1 MKRKRSYS
9 LRATYM
15 IVIALVVIGTV
26 LLTFILNAAF
36 LETYYYNEK
45 KRTLIR
51 AYEALD
57 AASAEGTLAEM
68 DENATFTRICERNNI
83 DILVVDA
90 DSATI
95 IASEDDPEL
104 LGRMWWNLFSRQ
116 NDATAELIEVITQND
131 RYVMQRIRNVRNNT
145 HYIETWGVLQND
157 EMVLI
162 ITPIEAMRTAVQLAN
177 RYLLMVG
184 LFTTVVGLVVAVVL
198 SKKAAEPIRALTSI
212 SEQMK
217 ELNFESKYTSH
228 GRREIDELGHN
239 MNEVSETLE
248 RTLSDLK
255 TANVELQ
262 RDIEEK
268 TESERRQREF
278 LANISHELKTPIALI
293 RGYAEGLKEG
303 VSDDEE
309 SRQYYCEV
317 IEDEAGRMNEMV
329 KRLMTLTQLE
339 SGEEPMVFERFDLA
353 EMLQTFAKSAD
364 ILTKSVSARVMMD
377 VESPLYVWA
386 DQFAV
391 EEVIQNYFQ
400 NAVHHVAGEK
410 VIEIK
415 AVTREDAD
423 KSRVRVSVFNTGDP
437 IPEESVPQIWD
448 KFYKV
453 DKARTRA
460 YGGSGVG
467 LSIVKAIME
476 SMHEAYGLTNYD
488 NGVSFWFELEKA

>member
-1 MKRKRSYS
+1 
-9 LRATYM
+9 M
-15 IVIALVVIGTV
+15 IVIAFVVIGTV
-26 LLTFILNAAF
+26 LLTYVLNAAF

-45 KRTLIR
+45 QRTLVR
-51 AYEALD
+51 AYETLD
-57 AASAEGTLAEM
+57 EASALGTIAEM
-68 DENATFTRICERNNI
+68 DEDAAFTRICERNNI

-104 LGRMWWNLFSRQ
+104 LNRMWWNLFSRQ
-116 NDATAELIEVITQND
+116 DDRNTQLLEVLEENE

-145 HYIETWGVLQND
+145 QYIEAWGVLRNN
-157 EMVLI
+157 EMFLI
-162 ITPIEAMRTAVQLAN
+162 ISPIEAMKTAVHLAN
-177 RYLLMVG
+177 RYLLIVG
-184 LFTTVVGLVVAVVL
+184 LFITVLGLFVAVIL
-198 SKKAAEPIRALTSI
+198 SKKAAQPIQSLTAI

-217 ELNFESKYTSH
+217 DLNFESKYTSH

-255 TANVELQ
+255 TANAELQ

-303 VSDDEE
+303 ISDDEE

-317 IEDEAGRMNEMV
+317 IEDEAARMNEMV

-339 SGEEPMVFERFDLA
+339 SGEEQMTFERFDLA
-353 EMLQTFAKSAD
+353 EMLQTFVKSAD
-364 ILTKSVSARVMMD
+364 ILTKSVSARVVMN
-377 VESPLYVWA
+377 VGSPLYVWA

-400 NAVHHVAGEK
+400 NAVHHVAGER

-415 AVTREDAD
+415 AITCEDGD
-423 KSRVRVSVFNTGDP
+423 KSRVRVSVFNTGSP

-453 DKARTRA
+453 DKARTRQ

>member
-1 MKRKRSYS
+1 
-9 LRATYM
+9 M

-26 LLTFILNAAF
+26 MLTYVLNAAF
-36 LETYYYNEK
+36 LETYYFNEK

-57 AASAEGTLAEM
+57 EASGEGTLAEL
-68 DENATFTRICERNNI
+68 DKDAVFTRICERNNI

-95 IASEDDPEL
+95 ISSRDDPQL
-104 LGRMWWNLFSRQ
+104 LNRMWWNLFSRETDQ
-116 NDATAELIEVITQND
+116 VTELIAILEEND
-131 RYVMQRIRNVRNNT
+131 RYVMQQIRNVRNNT
-145 HYIETWGVLQND
+145 QYIEAWGVLRND
-157 EMVLI
+157 EMFLI
-162 ITPIEAMRTAVQLAN
+162 ISPIEAMRTAVQLAN
-177 RYLLMVG
+177 RYLIMVG
-184 LFTTVVGLVVAVVL
+184 LFTVAVGLIVAVVL
-198 SKKAAEPIRALTSI
+198 SKKAAKPVLELTAI

-217 ELNFESKYTSH
+217 ELSFETKYTPR
-228 GRREIDELGHN
+228 GNREIDALGNN

-248 RTLSDLK
+248 QTLSDLK
-255 TANVELQ
+255 TANTELQ

-278 LANISHELKTPIALI
+278 LANVSHELKTPIALI

-317 IEDEAGRMNEMV
+317 IEDEAARMNDMV

-339 SGEEPMVFERFDLA
+339 SGEEQMTFERFDLA
-353 EMLQTFAKSAD
+353 EMLQNFVKSAD
-364 ILTKSVSARVMMD
+364 ILTKSVSARVMMNVD
-377 VESPLYVWA
+377 SPLYVWA

-391 EEVIQNYFQ
+391 EEVIRNYFH
-400 NAVHHVAGEK
+400 NAIHHASGDK

-415 AVTREDAD
+415 TITRTDED
-423 KSRVRVSVFNTGDP
+423 KTRVRVSVFNTGSP
-437 IPEESVPQIWD
+437 IPEESIPQIWD

-453 DKARTRA
+453 DKARTRE

-476 SMHEAYGLTNYD
+476 AMNEAYGLTNYD